1 MAKGNFLYAIS
12 CLRMLETKRL
22 DISELILHIEFHL
35 SSPFLN
41 PVKIR
46 VILSP
51 TLCSNELVEIY
62 PSFFNSWQNTNLNPF
77 MSEYVPLY
85 MDFNVL
91 SMTINS

>member
-1 MAKGNFLYAIS
+1 MAKGNFHYAIS

-22 DISELILHIEFHL
+22 DTSGLILHIGFHL
-35 SSPFLN
+35 SSLFLN

-51 TLCSNELVEIY
+51 TLCSNEVQE
-62 PSFFNSWQNTNLNPF
+62 NLYIF
-77 MSEYVPLY
+77 LSRIQIQILLMSEYVALY